1 MRAAVLPDT
10 ADPVLAEI
18 DAARRSGPLQQIVIP
33 PCPEL
38 LTRLQQ
44 AMLQAE
50 PDLNEVARIAAS
62 DVAMSATLIRSANSP
77 LYAAGQPAQT
87 IGQAMNRL
95 GLEHTARVMT
105 GFLMQGAIKVP
116 NSPHLQRFWERATK
130 RATAMSFMAGHLPG
144 MSADVAYTYGLFCH
158 VGLPVMAQ
166 SVKGYLGTLVEAQAR
181 IDRSFVATE
190 NANHRTDHAVVGAIV
205 ARTWHLPLAV
215 AQATRL
221 HHDFS
226 CLDDAR
232 IDPTVRHLVA
242 MALVADHLLHQ
253 HEEPSALKEWERHG
267 QQCLAHLQVGE
278 AEVDHWVDQ
287 LHPVFEAHALG

>member
-44 AMLQAE
+44 AMLRAE

-158 VGLPVMAQ
+158 VGMVVMAQ
-166 SVKGYLGTLVEAQAR
+166 SVRGYLSTMVEARAR
-181 IDRSFVATE
+181 IDRSYVQTE
-190 NANHRTDHAVVGAIV
+190 NANHRTDHAVVGALV
-205 ARTWHLPLAV
+205 ARLWRLSPTVTA
-215 AQATRL
+215 AIRL
-221 HHDFS
+221 HHDLEALQEHRADPDINTLLAVGLLAEHLMRRHEG
-226 CLDDAR
+226 LDPDV
-232 IDPTVRHLVA
+232 DWLRHGA
-242 MALVADHLLHQ
+242 
-253 HEEPSALKEWERHG
+253 SALSWLDVSESDLLTWSDE
-267 QQCLAHLQVGE
+267 LQE
-278 AEVDHWVDQ
+278 SFDAM
-287 LHPVFEAHALG
+287 

>member
-158 VGLPVMAQ
+158 VGMVVMAQ
-166 SVKGYLGTLVEAQAR
+166 SVRGYLSTMVEARAR

-190 NANHRTDHAVVGAIV
+190 NANHRTDHAVVGALTARIWRLAPTVV
-205 ARTWHLPLAV
+205 AAI
-215 AQATRL
+215 RL
-221 HHDFS
+221 HHDLETMRES
-226 CLDDAR
+226 TAQSEVSTLIAMGLIAEWLMRRHEGLDPDA
-232 IDPTVRHLVA
+232 DWHEHGDTAMTWLHLTNDDMLAWEDDLRPQLDA
-242 MALVADHLLHQ
+242 M
-253 HEEPSALKEWERHG
+253 
-267 QQCLAHLQVGE
+267 
-278 AEVDHWVDQ
+278 
-287 LHPVFEAHALG
+287 